1 MLYYVTSNGSAM
13 PSSAH
18 GCSGHF
24 ASTHSVHVRCHLP
37 SRGQAT
43 LPFTSIYHRL
53 LPGPRSCRRQITD
66 QATLPFTSIYHRLH
80 DTPPRYSPISTC
92 SWTFSLRRHL
102 SSSVPLAG
110 VPGRRP
116 QTKPPFR
123 SLPSIIGCMTPP
135 KVQSDINL
143 FLDIFTATPSVI
155 VRAIGRSARP
165 SSAHG
170 CSGHFGSTHSVHVR
184 CHLPSRGQ
192 ATLPFTSIYH
202 RLLPGPRSCRRQ
214 ITDQATLPFT
224 SIYHRL
230 HDTPQGTVRYQL
242 VPGHFHCLVVQAILH
257 QHTLFTF
264 DAISHQGAKPPF
276 RSLRSIIGCCQ
287 APAVAAD
294 KSQTKPPFR
303 SLRSIIG
310 CCQAPAVAADKSQTK
325 PPFRSLRSI
334 IGCMT
339 PPKVQSDINLF
350 LDIFTATPSVI
361 VRAIGRSRDIGSTNM
376 YPTPARYFHVYSPR
390 HSGECV
396 PTCID
401 KIILRMTIHIC
412 LHVCLL
418 SLNQRR

>member
-43 LPFTSIYHRL
+43 LPFTSIYHGAWQQPMIDRSERKGGL
-53 LPGPRSCRRQITD
+53 VCDLSAATVGCCQAPQLPPTN
-66 QATLPFTSIYHRLH
+66 HRPSH
-80 DTPPRYSPISTC
+80 PSVH
-92 SWTFSLRRHL
+92 FHL
-102 SSSVPLAG
+102 SS
-110 VPGRRP
+110 
-116 QTKPPFR
+116 
-123 SLPSIIGCMTPP
+123 
-135 KVQSDINL
+135 
-143 FLDIFTATPSVI
+143 
-155 VRAIGRSARP
+155 
-165 SSAHG
+165 
-170 CSGHFGSTHSVHVR
+170 
-184 CHLPSRGQ
+184 
-192 ATLPFTSIYH
+192 
-202 RLLPGPRSCRRQ
+202 
-214 ITDQATLPFT
+214 
-224 SIYHRL
+224 L

-396 PTCID
+396 SY
-401 KIILRMTIHIC
+401 MH
-412 LHVCLL
+412 
-418 SLNQRR
+418 